1 MISSWEQNTG
11 TGDSVTL
18 EFVCRKGKE
27 RRGTRRMYSYE
38 SQISLSKVNKLTSGL
53 LLFPNY
59 FSIFDFLVK

>member
-18 EFVCRKGKE
+18 ELVCRKGKD
-27 RRGTRRMYSYE
+27 RRGTRRMYVYE
-38 SQISLSKVNKLTSGL
+38 SQISLSEVNKLTSGL
-53 LLFPNY
+53 LLLPNN